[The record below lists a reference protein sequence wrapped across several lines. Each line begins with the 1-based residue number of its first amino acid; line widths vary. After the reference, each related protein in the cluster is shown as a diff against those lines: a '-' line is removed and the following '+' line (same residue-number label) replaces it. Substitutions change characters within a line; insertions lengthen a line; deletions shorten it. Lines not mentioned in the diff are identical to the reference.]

1 MEIRLVGEI
10 QQSCVYLFPYYMQNE
25 YKEIRSKYKALC
37 SQYQKLQADNSASL
51 LQVYSW
57 CKMSIDMLLQPQ
69 LRKENGMDKLSLER
83 EVVLLR
89 CIKDENVYDE
99 TRQNFVIDS
108 LKERLKKSL
117 DRIESL
123 EKFIIE
129 QDEVKTLCIVTSLWM
144 YLFII
149 VFVEERSKAQRRNMY
164 AKWFTTFYPSRTNF
178 PTWESFDTW

>member
-1 MEIRLVGEI
+1 
-10 QQSCVYLFPYYMQNE
+10 
-25 YKEIRSKYKALC
+25 
-37 SQYQKLQADNSASL
+37 
-51 LQVYSW
+51 
-57 CKMSIDMLLQPQ
+57 MLLQPQ

-164 AKWFTTFYPSRTNF
+164 AK
-178 PTWESFDTW
+178 